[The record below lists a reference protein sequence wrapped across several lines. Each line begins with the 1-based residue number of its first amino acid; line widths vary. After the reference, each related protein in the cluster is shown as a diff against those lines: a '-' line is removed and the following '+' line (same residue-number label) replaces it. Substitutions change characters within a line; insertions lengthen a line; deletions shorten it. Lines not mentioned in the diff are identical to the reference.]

1 VVRRFDTD
9 PHVTP
14 FLKALNT
21 LRREATRQRAFTEHV
36 ATIIAM
42 VDQYAESAMGD
53 RHYFCEQPYVLP
65 PGSRCHEVASR
76 WQPRMDSP
84 ARWPWRERPPTRRN
98 SRVEFRAKSIADLFS
113 QTGFW
118 RKHVRMGSRD
128 RVPWAAAVFI
138 AWFTVVRRSTFS
150 PSTSL

>member
-1 VVRRFDTD
+1 VVRRFDRD

-53 RHYFCEQPYVLP
+53 RHYFCEQPYVLHP
-65 PGSRCHEVASR
+65 E
-76 WQPRMDSP
+76 
-84 ARWPWRERPPTRRN
+84 
-98 SRVEFRAKSIADLFS
+98 
-113 QTGFW
+113 
-118 RKHVRMGSRD
+118 
-128 RVPWAAAVFI
+128 AAAMRSPRDGNHEWIAQLDGLGAKGRQLVEIRVWSFARSRLQTYFLKRVFGGNM
-138 AWFTVVRRSTFS
+138 
-150 PSTSL
+150 